1 MNENKNTTYQHIR
14 DTVKTVLRVNLQL
27 QTPTL
32 KERKKKKG
40 REGRREK
47 ESDFKEISRKL
58 FKYFNLKIKTKQ
70 KHCLEGSL
78 WY

>member
-32 KERKKKKG
+32 KERKKKK
-40 REGRREK
+40 K
-47 ESDFKEISRKL
+47 EETWEFGNK
-58 FKYFNLKIKTKQ
+58 
-70 KHCLEGSL
+70 
-78 WY
+78 

>member
-32 KERKKKKG
+32 KERKKKKKEG
-40 REGRREK
+40 REGGRK
-47 ESDFKEISRKL
+47 KAISKKSQENFL
-58 FKYFNLKIKTKQ
+58 NILT
-70 KHCLEGSL
+70 
-78 WY
+78 

>member
-32 KERKKKKG
+32 KERKKKKRKGG
-40 REGRREK
+40 REGE
-47 ESDFKEISRKL
+47 RKR
-58 FKYFNLKIKTKQ
+58 FQRNLKKTF
-70 KHCLEGSL
+70 
-78 WY
+78 